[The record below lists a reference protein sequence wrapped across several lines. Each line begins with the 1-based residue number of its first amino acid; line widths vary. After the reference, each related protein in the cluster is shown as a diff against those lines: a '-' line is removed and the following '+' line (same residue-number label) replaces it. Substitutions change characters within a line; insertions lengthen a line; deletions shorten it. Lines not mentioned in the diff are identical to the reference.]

1 MASLVCGSLAF
12 DTITVFPGRFAD
24 QILPEQ
30 LHILNVSFLVPT
42 LRREFGG
49 CAGNIAYTL
58 KLLGGEP
65 VVLAALGNDGASYLE
80 HLKTLGI
87 TSDSVHVASDNY
99 TAQAIIIT
107 DSTNNQITAFH
118 PGAMMQAHEA
128 GLPARDDIEL
138 AIIGPDGRDAMIRRA
153 NDLAAAKI
161 PFVFDPGQGLP
172 MFDGADLRAFIE
184 QATWVTVNDYEAR
197 MLTDRTGLSLAELS
211 TSHLKGVI
219 VTLGDQGCE
228 VWEQGVRTHVPGETA
243 SAVVDPTGC
252 GDAFRG
258 ALLYGLERGWPLIEC
273 VKLGNKVGAV
283 KIAYRGGQNHPV
295 DKAALG
301 V

>member
-65 VVLAALGNDGASYLE
+65 VVLAALGNDGSDYLAR
-80 HLKTLGI
+80 LKALGI
-87 TSDSVHVASDNY
+87 GTDSVHVTPDNY

-107 DSTNNQITAFH
+107 DVANNQITAFH
-118 PGAMMQAHEA
+118 PGAMQRAHEA
-128 GLPARDDIEL
+128 GLPARADIRL
-138 AIIGPDGRDAMIRRA
+138 AIIGPDGRDAMMRRA
-153 NDLAAAKI
+153 RDLAAAKI

-172 MFDGADLRAFIE
+172 MFDGDDLREFVR
-184 QATWVTVNDYEAR
+184 QATWLAVNDYEAK
-197 MLTDRTGLSLAELS
+197 MLCDRLGQDLPSLVAFASARASSSRWATRAATSGSRASAS
-211 TSHLKGVI
+211 TCRAWQPPRSW
-219 VTLGDQGCE
+219 TRRAAATRSAARCC
-228 VWEQGVRTHVPGETA
+228 TA
-243 SAVVDPTGC
+243 S
-252 GDAFRG
+252 RG
-258 ALLYGLERGWPLIEC
+258 AGRSST
-273 VKLGNKVGAV
+273 A
-283 KIAYRGGQNHPV
+283 
-295 DKAALG
+295 
-301 V
+301 